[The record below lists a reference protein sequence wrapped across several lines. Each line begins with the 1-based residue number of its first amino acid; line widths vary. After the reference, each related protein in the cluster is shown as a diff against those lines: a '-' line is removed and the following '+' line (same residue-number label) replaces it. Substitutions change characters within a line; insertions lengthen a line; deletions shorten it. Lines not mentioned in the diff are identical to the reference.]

1 MPGIT
6 GGDIGPKF
14 GYNSKNNGWLRFD
27 KVRIPRDYMLMKF
40 VTVDKEGNFEIIGDL
55 RILYGVMMMV
65 RVQLV
70 IATSFYLAFG
80 LTITTRYACVRR

>member
-65 RVQLV
+65 RV
-70 IATSFYLAFG
+70 
-80 LTITTRYACVRR
+80 